1 MEFQKKK
8 ELMGIYLF
16 ERVEEYFEE
25 NENGKITLGS
35 RRIDLE
41 RFWYGESRAAL
52 KLQACILTE
61 ECKSISE
68 KLDKELKCAMSDL
81 VYLGQIAGIEWGDE
95 LFYRRKPDKQNDTG
109 KVLFLAFSGIG
120 GFAIGWL
127 LFDAWWLGIVYAM
140 LLGSFMSFGVQNGN
154 SKDWGM
160 YHLNQILDA
169 ESEEKKMP
177 LINHLK
183 EHRARLNVN
192 QQEMGKLVQ
201 TSRQTIGQIER
212 GDYSPICDTGF
223 EACKSLWLQG

>member
-1 MEFQKKK
+1 MVLTTVKSYEIITISKKNIHKLKFSQELKSSTEIPNPEQKILELLDAKGKVYGISKKK

-41 RFWYGESRAAL
+41 RFWYGESKAAL
-52 KLQACILTE
+52 KLQTCILTE

-95 LFYRRKPDKQNDTG
+95 LFYRRKPDNQSGTG

-169 ESEEKKMP
+169 ESEEKD
-177 LINHLK
+177 
-183 EHRARLNVN
+183 AA
-192 QQEMGKLVQ
+192 
-201 TSRQTIGQIER
+201 
-212 GDYSPICDTGF
+212 D
-223 EACKSLWLQG
+223 